1 MFANLVGYLLMLIAM
16 LGNLYLLLA
25 VILGRTLGYYLTRS
39 EYIVKLHEEVVDE
52 TQNEEAVMNESFIT
66 ARPQEINDL
75 IHLQDSS
82 L

>member
-1 MFANLVGYLLMLIAM
+1 MFTNLVGYLLMLIAM

-39 EYIVKLHEEVVDE
+39 EYIVKFHEEVVDE
-52 TQNEEAVMNESFIT
+52 TQNEAVMNESLRT
-66 ARPQEINDL
+66 ARPQEISDL
-75 IHLQDSS
+75 NNLQDSS